1 MDTTY
6 ITQLIG
12 SVGFPIFM
20 SIYLIRFMETEQ
32 REMRQTIEALRVS
45 IDKLIDRLGREE
57 KAGHED

>member
-1 MDTTY
+1 MDANA

-32 REMRQTIEALRVS
+32 REMRQTIEALRTS

-57 KAGHED
+57 KIHED